1 MYNEFIETLENT
13 LLILAKRYQSFS
25 QDETLTDE
33 NIKEFDKEIGDLLL
47 RFKELRD
54 IKNVLSDI
62 ELADSINQVQI
73 LIFQLQSKINDEVFK
88 GDSFTYEDFTPE
100 QIEALKIKGDKGDS
114 FTYEDFTPGQLELLK
129 VKGDK
134 GEQGLQGIQG
144 EKGEQG
150 LQGIQ
155 GEKGDAFIYDD
166 FTPEQIEVLKVKG
179 DKGEKGDS
187 FTYED
192 FTPFQLE
199 SLKVKGDK
207 GDQGIQGEKGDAF
220 TYEDFTPEQ
229 IEALKIKGEKGEQ
242 GLQGIQGEK
251 GDAFTYEDFTPEQI
265 EVLKVKGDK
274 GEQGLQ
280 GIQGEKGDKGEQGLQ
295 GIQGEKGDPGEQG
308 IQGEKGDSFFIG
320 LITLYSGLEE
330 NLPLG
335 WYICNGE
342 NETPDLTDKFVI
354 GASTTIPINSTGG
367 SLTVD
372 NTTLSI
378 NQMPSHSHGNGSQYT
393 KFQFLPDVSTSQFLG
408 IPSTTH
414 LSGGNQSHN
423 HTYMP
428 PYYALAYIIYKGI

>member
-1 MYNEFIETLENT
+1 MHNEFIATLENT
-13 LLILAKRYQSFS
+13 LLTLAKRYESFA
-25 QDETLTDE
+25 QDETLKDE

-54 IKNVLSDI
+54 VKNVLSDI

-73 LIFQLQSKINDEVFK
+73 LISQLQSKINDEVFK

-100 QIEALKIKGDKGDS
+100 QIEALKVKGDKGDA
-114 FTYEDFTPGQLELLK
+114 FIYEDFTPEQIEALK

-144 EKGEQG
+144 EKG
-150 LQGIQ
+150 
-155 GEKGDAFIYDD
+155 DAFTYQD
-166 FTPEQIEVLKVKG
+166 FTFEQIEVLKVKG
-179 DKGEKGDS
+179 D
-187 FTYED
+187 
-192 FTPFQLE
+192 
-199 SLKVKGDK
+199 
-207 GDQGIQGEKGDAF
+207 KGDAF

-229 IEALKIKGEKGEQ
+229 IEALKIKGDKGD
-242 GLQGIQGEK
+242 QGIQGEK
-251 GDAFTYEDFTPEQI
+251 GDAFTYQDFTPEQI
-265 EVLKVKGDK
+265 EALKVKGD
-274 GEQGLQ
+274 QGLQ

-295 GIQGEKGDPGEQG
+295 GIQGEKGDKGDKGEQG
-308 IQGEKGDSFFIG
+308 IQGEKGASFFIG

-354 GASTTIPINSTGG
+354 GASATKPINSTGG

-378 NQMPSHSHGNGSQYT
+378 NQIPSHTHGNGVSSSTNSGVSYDSAYST
-393 KFQFLPDVSTSQFLG
+393 KVLFFNNTLST
-408 IPSTTH
+408 
-414 LSGGNQSHN
+414 GGNQSHN